1 MKKKGVEIWAFDG
14 TLSVCRLQFS
24 SDCPVSKC
32 KICVFPVRFKD
43 CMDDKKATLLQLEHD
58 DDDAT
63 GVICNGLK
71 VSNDAAVVVIQLD
84 RKSCQ

>member
-1 MKKKGVEIWAFDG
+1 MKKGNYEAKHNKKYTFF
-14 TLSVCRLQFS
+14 VCRLQLS

-32 KICVFPVRFKD
+32 NICVFPVRFKD

-71 VSNDAAVVVIQLD
+71 VSN
-84 RKSCQ
+84 S

>member
-1 MKKKGVEIWAFDG
+1 
-14 TLSVCRLQFS
+14 
-24 SDCPVSKC
+24 
-32 KICVFPVRFKD
+32 
-43 CMDDKKATLLQLEHD
+43 MDDKKATLLQLEHD

-71 VSNDAAVVVIQLD
+71 VSNDSSGDIQLD

>member
-1 MKKKGVEIWAFDG
+1 MKPNTTNKLFAD
-14 TLSVCRLQFS
+14 FS
-24 SDCPVSKC
+24 SRQTDLLVNATF
-32 KICVFPVRFKD
+32 VFPVRFKD

-71 VSNDAAVVVIQLD
+71 VSNDSSGDTAILEELPIIADEQTD
-84 RKSCQ
+84 